1 MAKTQRTTIKQIA
14 AIAGVS
20 PSTVSRALRDDPTAS
35 RKTRA
40 QIQELAQKLSYFP
53 DSIATGLRYST
64 TKTIG
69 VVFSD
74 LRNPFYTEVLTEIG
88 EIANARGYT
97 LIVTY
102 SQYDVER
109 ERKSI
114 LSLLSKRV
122 DGVIISP
129 IEEDRKNMALLA
141 DSHMSTVVIDAE
153 PFMDEASFVYCDHR
167 KGMSLAVQYL
177 LQNGHRDILLMSGP
191 KQDRVKTSCF
201 IESYGET
208 LRKHGIVVGDDR
220 VLITDVVSIQGGYEA
235 FKRLMMDDEK
245 ESPTFSAIIAT
256 SDLLA
261 VGIYK
266 AAAEMGKNI
275 PGRCSIV
282 GYDDIEFTSALCPP
296 LTTIH
301 QPRKR
306 IGRTSAELLLGEI
319 EQQKAHQRVVFEPH
333 IVVRGSVSDIRS
345 GS

>member
-1 MAKTQRTTIKQIA
+1 MAKTRRTTIKQIA
-14 AIAGVS
+14 SIAGVS
-20 PSTVSRALRDDPTAS
+20 PSTVSRALRDDPSAS
-35 RKTRA
+35 RKTRLH
-40 QIQELAQKLSYFP
+40 IQELAQKLSYFP

-74 LRNPFYTEVLTEIG
+74 LRNPFYTEVLSEIG
-88 EIANARGYT
+88 EIANARGYA

-109 ERKSI
+109 ERRSI

-141 DSHMSTVVIDAE
+141 NSHMSTVVIDAE

-191 KQDRVKTSCF
+191 KQDRIKTKCF
-201 IESYGET
+201 MESYRET
-208 LRKHGIVVGDDR
+208 LRGHGIVFGDDR
-220 VLITDVVSIQGGYEA
+220 ILITDVVSIQAGYEE
-235 FKRLMMDDEK
+235 FKKLMADGAK
-245 ESPTFSAIIAT
+245 ESRTFSAIIAT

-266 AAAEMGKNI
+266 AAAERGITI
-275 PGRCSIV
+275 PDQCSIV
-282 GYDDIEFTSALCPP
+282 GYDDIEFTGALCPP

-306 IGRTSAELLLGEI
+306 IGRTSTELLLSEI
-319 EQQKAHQRVVFEPH
+319 EQQKVPERVMFEPH
-333 IVVRGSVSDIRS
+333 IVVRGSVSDISS